1 MGGKYTRALL
11 GYPVRILMDQ
21 DTHTGKTTMSIGDHI
36 EDLRKRIIWS
46 ILPPLPLAVLFFMLA
61 DPIVRWFLVPLYTVL
76 EKHGL
81 PAHVQVLSPPEFL
94 LVEMKIAIGAA
105 ILVAGPWILYQLW
118 KFVSPG
124 LHKHERRFVY
134 FLIPGSAI
142 LCVTG
147 LSLMYY
153 IMLPLIL
160 DFMVTL
166 AGGVSVQTELITL
179 GDSISPL
186 TIPILEEVPG
196 VAAVGDAWVKM
207 PEGVFEIAI
216 PATEQGMLETLQL
229 PMNQGSLISQQFQ
242 LSSYLGFVLLL
253 MFAIGIAFQLPMVM
267 LLLGWLGIVTPDWL
281 RKNRKY
287 ALLIL
292 GIVSA
297 MITPQDAVSMLM
309 MLIPLYLLYEF
320 GIALIVWVPVSRV
333 AGKIDD
339 A

>member
-1 MGGKYTRALL
+1 M
-11 GYPVRILMDQ
+11 VQ
-21 DTHTGKTTMSIGDHI
+21 DPQKNPATMSIGDHI

-46 ILPPLPLAVLFFMLA
+46 VIPPLPLAVLFFLLA
-61 DPIVRWFLVPLYTVL
+61 DPIVRWFLVPLYNVL
-76 EKHGL
+76 DKHGL

-94 LVEMKIAIGAA
+94 MVEMKIAIGAA
-105 ILVAGPWILYQLW
+105 ILLAGPWILYQLW
-118 KFVSPG
+118 RFVSPG
-124 LHKHERRFVY
+124 LHEHERRFVY

-166 AGGVSVQTELITL
+166 AGGVSMPTELITL

-186 TIPILEEVPG
+186 TIPLLEELPKI
-196 VAAVGDAWVKM
+196 AAVGDVWVKM
-207 PEGVFEIAI
+207 PEGVLEIAV
-216 PATEQGMLETLQL
+216 PSSDVAMLETLQL
-229 PMNQGSLISQQFQ
+229 PMNRGSLISQQFQ

-267 LLLGWLGIVTPDWL
+267 LLLGWLGIVTPTWL

-292 GIVSA
+292 GIISA

-309 MLIPLYLLYEF
+309 MLIPLYLLYEL
-320 GIALIVWVPVSRV
+320 GIALIVWVPAARV
-333 AGKIDD
+333 AGKRDE
-339 A
+339 

>member
-1 MGGKYTRALL
+1 
-11 GYPVRILMDQ
+11 MDQ
-21 DTHTGKTTMSIGDHI
+21 DPQKSVATMSIGDHI

-46 ILPPLPLAVLFFMLA
+46 IVPPLPLAVLFFLLA
-61 DPIVRWFLVPLYTVL
+61 DPIVRWFLVPLYNVL
-76 EKHGL
+76 DKHGL

-94 LVEMKIAIGAA
+94 MVEMKIALGAA

-124 LHKHERRFVY
+124 LLKHERRFVY

-160 DFMVTL
+160 DFMVTI
-166 AGGVSVQTELITL
+166 AGGVSVPTELITL
-179 GDSISPL
+179 GDSMSPF
-186 TIPILEEVPG
+186 TIPVLEELPEI
-196 VAAVGDAWVKM
+196 AAAGDVWVKM
-207 PEGVFEIAI
+207 PEGVLEIAV
-216 PATEQGMLETLQL
+216 PSSDVTMLETLQL
-229 PMNQGSLISQQFQ
+229 PMNHGSLISQQFQ

-292 GIVSA
+292 GVISA

-309 MLIPLYLLYEF
+309 MLIPLYLLYEL

-333 AGKIDD
+333 AGKRDE
-339 A
+339 

>member
-1 MGGKYTRALL
+1 
-11 GYPVRILMDQ
+11 MDREPQ
-21 DTHTGKTTMSIGDHI
+21 KDVTTMSIGDHI

-46 ILPPLPLAVLFFMLA
+46 IIPPLPLAVLFFLLA
-61 DPIVRWFLVPLYTVL
+61 DPIVRWFLVPLYNVL
-76 EKHGL
+76 DKHGL
-81 PAHVQVLSPPEFL
+81 PTHVQVLSPPEFL
-94 LVEMKIAIGAA
+94 MVEMKIAIGAA

-118 KFVSPG
+118 KFISPG
-124 LHKHERRFVY
+124 LHEHERRFVY
-134 FLIPGSAI
+134 FLIPGSVI

-160 DFMVTL
+160 EFMVTL
-166 AGGVSVQTELITL
+166 AGGVTVQTELIAI
-179 GDSISPL
+179 GESISPL
-186 TIPILEEVPG
+186 TIPILEELPEI
-196 VAAVGDAWVKM
+196 AAVGDTWVKM
-207 PEGVFEIAI
+207 PEGVLEIAV
-216 PATEQGMLETLQL
+216 PASESGSLETLQL
-229 PMNQGSLISQQFQ
+229 PMNRGSLISQQFQ

-267 LLLGWLGIVTPDWL
+267 LLLGWLNIVTPDWL

-309 MLIPLYLLYEF
+309 MLVPLYLLYEL

-333 AGKIDD
+333 AGKHDD
-339 A
+339 Q

>member
-1 MGGKYTRALL
+1 M
-11 GYPVRILMDQ
+11 VQ
-21 DTHTGKTTMSIGDHI
+21 DPQKKPATMSIGDHI

-46 ILPPLPLAVLFFMLA
+46 VIPPLPLAVLFFLLA
-61 DPIVRWFLVPLYTVL
+61 DPIVRWFLVPLYNVL
-76 EKHGL
+76 DKHGL

-94 LVEMKIAIGAA
+94 MVEMKIAIGAA
-105 ILVAGPWILYQLW
+105 ILLAGPWILYQLW
-118 KFVSPG
+118 RFVSPG
-124 LHKHERRFVY
+124 LHEHERRFVY

-166 AGGVSVQTELITL
+166 AGGVSMPTELITL

-186 TIPILEEVPG
+186 TIPLLEELPEI
-196 VAAVGDAWVKM
+196 AAVGDVWIKM
-207 PEGVFEIAI
+207 PEGVLEVAVLSSDV
-216 PATEQGMLETLQL
+216 AMLETLQL
-229 PMNQGSLISQQFQ
+229 PMNRGSLISQQFQ

-267 LLLGWLGIVTPDWL
+267 LLLGWLGIVTPAWL

-292 GIVSA
+292 GIISA

-309 MLIPLYLLYEF
+309 MLMPLYLLYEL
-320 GIALIVWVPVSRV
+320 GIALIVWVPAGRV
-333 AGKIDD
+333 AGKRDE
-339 A
+339 

>member
-1 MGGKYTRALL
+1 MEGKYTRTVAR
-11 GYPVRILMDQ
+11 YPVHILMVQ
-21 DTHTGKTTMSIGDHI
+21 DPQKKPATMSIGDHI

-46 ILPPLPLAVLFFMLA
+46 VIPPLPLAVLFFLLA
-61 DPIVRWFLVPLYTVL
+61 DPIVRWFLVPLYNVL
-76 EKHGL
+76 DKHGL

-94 LVEMKIAIGAA
+94 MVEMKIAIGAA
-105 ILVAGPWILYQLW
+105 ILLAGPWILYQLW

-124 LHKHERRFVY
+124 LHEHERRFVY

-166 AGGVSVQTELITL
+166 AGGVSMPTELITL

-186 TIPILEEVPG
+186 TIPLLEELPEI
-196 VAAVGDAWVKM
+196 AAVGDVWVKM
-207 PEGVFEIAI
+207 PEGVLEVAV
-216 PATEQGMLETLQL
+216 PSSDVAMLETLQL
-229 PMNQGSLISQQFQ
+229 PMNRGSLISQQFQ

-267 LLLGWLGIVTPDWL
+267 LLLGWLGIVTPAWL

-292 GIVSA
+292 GIISA

-309 MLIPLYLLYEF
+309 MLMPLYLLYEL
-320 GIALIVWVPVSRV
+320 GIALIIWVPAARV
-333 AGKIDD
+333 AGKRDE
-339 A
+339 

>member
-1 MGGKYTRALL
+1 MEGKYTRTVAR
-11 GYPVRILMDQ
+11 YPVHILMVQ
-21 DTHTGKTTMSIGDHI
+21 DPRKNPATMSIGDHI

-46 ILPPLPLAVLFFMLA
+46 VIPPLPLAVLFFLLA
-61 DPIVRWFLVPLYTVL
+61 DPIVRWFLVPLYNVL

-94 LVEMKIAIGAA
+94 MVEMKIAIGAA
-105 ILVAGPWILYQLW
+105 ILLAGPWILYQLW
-118 KFVSPG
+118 RFVSPG
-124 LHKHERRFVY
+124 LHEHERRFVY

-166 AGGVSVQTELITL
+166 AGGVSMPTELITL

-186 TIPILEEVPG
+186 TIPLLEELPKI
-196 VAAVGDAWVKM
+196 AAVGDVWVKM
-207 PEGVFEIAI
+207 PEGVLEIAV
-216 PATEQGMLETLQL
+216 PSSDVAMLETLQL
-229 PMNQGSLISQQFQ
+229 PMNRGSLISQQFQ

-267 LLLGWLGIVTPDWL
+267 LLLGWLGIVTPTWL

-292 GIVSA
+292 GIISA

-309 MLIPLYLLYEF
+309 MLIPLYLLYEL
-320 GIALIVWVPVSRV
+320 GIALIVWVPAARV
-333 AGKIDD
+333 AGKRDE
-339 A
+339 

>member
-1 MGGKYTRALL
+1 MAKEPTK
-11 GYPVRILMDQ
+11 
-21 DTHTGKTTMSIGDHI
+21 DTATMSIGDHI
-36 EDLRKRIIWS
+36 EDLRKRIILS
-46 ILPPLPLAVLFFMLA
+46 IIPPLPLAVLFFLLS
-61 DPIVRWFLVPLYTVL
+61 DPIVRWFLVPLYNVL

-118 KFVSPG
+118 RFISPG
-124 LHKHERRFVY
+124 LLKQERRFVY
-134 FLIPGSAI
+134 FLIPGSVI

-160 DFMVTL
+160 NFMVTL
-166 AGGVSVQTELITL
+166 AGGVSVQTELINL
-179 GDSISPL
+179 GNSISSAA
-186 TIPILEEVPG
+186 IPILENAPEE
-196 VAAVGDAWVKM
+196 AAIGDAWVRM
-207 PEGVFEIAI
+207 PEGVLEIAV
-216 PATEQGMLETLQL
+216 PASESGLLETLHL
-229 PMNQGSLISQQFQ
+229 PMNRGSLISQQFQ

-267 LLLGWLGIVTPDWL
+267 LLLGWLGIVTPRWL

-292 GIVSA
+292 GVISA
-297 MITPQDAVSMLM
+297 MITPQDAVSMFM
-309 MLIPLYLLYEF
+309 MLVPLYLLYEL

-333 AGKIDD
+333 SGTRD

>member
-1 MGGKYTRALL
+1 MAKEPTK
-11 GYPVRILMDQ
+11 
-21 DTHTGKTTMSIGDHI
+21 DTATMSIGDHI
-36 EDLRKRIIWS
+36 EDLRKRIILS
-46 ILPPLPLAVLFFMLA
+46 IIPPLPLAVLFFLLS
-61 DPIVRWFLVPLYTVL
+61 DPIVRWFLVPLYNVL

-81 PAHVQVLSPPEFL
+81 PAQVQVLSPPEFL

-118 KFVSPG
+118 RFVSPG
-124 LHKHERRFVY
+124 LLRQERRFVY
-134 FLIPGSAI
+134 FLIPGSVI
-142 LCVTG
+142 LCVSG

-153 IMLPLIL
+153 IMLPIIL
-160 DFMVTL
+160 NFMVTL
-166 AGGVSVQTELITL
+166 AAGVSVQTEFISL
-179 GDSISPL
+179 GDSVSSMTMPV
-186 TIPILEEVPG
+186 LEHAPES
-196 VAAVGDAWVKM
+196 AAIGDAWVRM
-207 PEGVFEIAI
+207 PEGVLEIAV
-216 PATEQGMLETLQL
+216 PASESGMLDTLHL
-229 PMNQGSLISQQFQ
+229 PMNRGALISQQFQ

-267 LLLGWLGIVTPDWL
+267 LLLGWLGIVTPRWL

-292 GIVSA
+292 GVISA

-309 MLIPLYLLYEF
+309 MLIPLYLLYEL

-333 AGKIDD
+333 SGTRD

>member
-1 MGGKYTRALL
+1 
-11 GYPVRILMDQ
+11 MDREPQQ
-21 DTHTGKTTMSIGDHI
+21 DATTMSIGDHI

-46 ILPPLPLAVLFFMLA
+46 IIPPLPLAVLFFLLA
-61 DPIVRWFLVPLYTVL
+61 DPIVRWFLVPLYNVL
-76 EKHGL
+76 DKHGL
-81 PAHVQVLSPPEFL
+81 PTHVQVLSPPEFL
-94 LVEMKIAIGAA
+94 MVEMKIAIGAA

-124 LHKHERRFVY
+124 LHEQERRFVY

-147 LSLMYY
+147 LALMYY

-160 DFMVTL
+160 EFMVTL
-166 AGGVSVQTELITL
+166 ASGVAVQTELIAI
-179 GDSISPL
+179 GESISPL
-186 TIPILEEVPG
+186 TIPILEELPE
-196 VAAVGDAWVKM
+196 VAAVGDIWVKM
-207 PEGVFEIAI
+207 PEGVLEIAV
-216 PATEQGMLETLQL
+216 PATETGTLEALQL
-229 PMNQGSLISQQFQ
+229 PMSRGSLISQQFQ

-267 LLLGWLGIVTPDWL
+267 LLLGWLNIVTPNWL

-292 GIVSA
+292 GIISA

-309 MLIPLYLLYEF
+309 MLIPLYLLYEL

-333 AGKIDD
+333 SGGFGKRDE
-339 A
+339 

>member
-1 MGGKYTRALL
+1 
-11 GYPVRILMDQ
+11 
-21 DTHTGKTTMSIGDHI
+21 
-36 EDLRKRIIWS
+36 
-46 ILPPLPLAVLFFMLA
+46 
-61 DPIVRWFLVPLYTVL
+61 
-76 EKHGL
+76 
-81 PAHVQVLSPPEFL
+81 VQVLSPPEFL

>member
-1 MGGKYTRALL
+1 M
-11 GYPVRILMDQ
+11 VQ
-21 DTHTGKTTMSIGDHI
+21 DPQKKPATMSIGDHI

-46 ILPPLPLAVLFFMLA
+46 VIPPLPLAVLFFLLA
-61 DPIVRWFLVPLYTVL
+61 DPIVRWFLVPLYNVL
-76 EKHGL
+76 DKHGL

-94 LVEMKIAIGAA
+94 MVEMKIAIGAA
-105 ILVAGPWILYQLW
+105 ILLAGPWILYQLW

-124 LHKHERRFVY
+124 LHEHERRFVY

-166 AGGVSVQTELITL
+166 AGGVSMPTELVTL

-186 TIPILEEVPG
+186 TIPLLEELPEI
-196 VAAVGDAWVKM
+196 AAVGDVWVKM
-207 PEGVFEIAI
+207 PEGVLEVAVPSSDIA
-216 PATEQGMLETLQL
+216 MLETLQL
-229 PMNQGSLISQQFQ
+229 PMNRGSLISQQFQ

-267 LLLGWLGIVTPDWL
+267 LLLGWLGIVTPAWL

-292 GIVSA
+292 GIISA

-309 MLIPLYLLYEF
+309 MLMPLYLLYEL
-320 GIALIVWVPVSRV
+320 GIALIVWVPAARV
-333 AGKIDD
+333 AGKRDE
-339 A
+339 

>member
-1 MGGKYTRALL
+1 M
-11 GYPVRILMDQ
+11 VQ
-21 DTHTGKTTMSIGDHI
+21 DPQKKPATMSIGDHI

-46 ILPPLPLAVLFFMLA
+46 VIPPLPLAVLFFLLA
-61 DPIVRWFLVPLYTVL
+61 DPIVRWFLVPLYNVL
-76 EKHGL
+76 DKHGL

-94 LVEMKIAIGAA
+94 MVEMKIAIGAA
-105 ILVAGPWILYQLW
+105 ILLAGPWILYQLW

-124 LHKHERRFVY
+124 LHEHERRFVY

-166 AGGVSVQTELITL
+166 AGGVSMPTELITL

-186 TIPILEEVPG
+186 TIPLLEELPEI
-196 VAAVGDAWVKM
+196 AAVGDVWVKM
-207 PEGVFEIAI
+207 PEGVLEVAV
-216 PATEQGMLETLQL
+216 PSSDVAMLETLQL
-229 PMNQGSLISQQFQ
+229 PMNRGSLISQQFQ

-267 LLLGWLGIVTPDWL
+267 LLLGWLGIVTPAWL

-292 GIVSA
+292 GIISA

-309 MLIPLYLLYEF
+309 MLMPLYLLYEL
-320 GIALIVWVPVSRV
+320 GIALIVWVPAARV
-333 AGKIDD
+333 AGKRDE
-339 A
+339 

>member
-1 MGGKYTRALL
+1 
-11 GYPVRILMDQ
+11 MDREPKK
-21 DTHTGKTTMSIGDHI
+21 DAATMSIGDHI

-46 ILPPLPLAVLFFMLA
+46 IIPPLPLAVLFFLFA
-61 DPIVRWFLVPLYTVL
+61 DPIVRWFLVPLYNVL
-76 EKHGL
+76 DKHGL
-81 PAHVQVLSPPEFL
+81 PTHVQVLSPPEFL
-94 LVEMKIAIGAA
+94 MVEMKIAIGAA
-105 ILVAGPWILYQLW
+105 ILVAGPWILFQLW

-124 LHKHERRFVY
+124 LHEHERRFVY
-134 FLIPGSAI
+134 FLIPGSVI

-160 DFMVTL
+160 EFMVTL
-166 AGGVSVQTELITL
+166 AGGVTVQTELIAI

-186 TIPILEEVPG
+186 TIPVLEEFPS
-196 VAAVGDAWVKM
+196 VAAAGDTWVKM
-207 PEGVFEIAI
+207 PEGVLEIAI
-216 PATEQGMLETLQL
+216 PATEEGMLETLQI
-229 PMNQGSLISQQFQ
+229 PMNRGSLISQQFQ

-267 LLLGWLGIVTPDWL
+267 LLLGWLGIVTPTWL

-309 MLIPLYLLYEF
+309 MLIPLYLLYEL

-333 AGKIDD
+333 AGKRDVE
-339 A
+339 

>member
-1 MGGKYTRALL
+1 M
-11 GYPVRILMDQ
+11 VQ
-21 DTHTGKTTMSIGDHI
+21 DPQKKPATMSIGDHI

-46 ILPPLPLAVLFFMLA
+46 VVPPLPLAVLFFLLA
-61 DPIVRWFLVPLYTVL
+61 DPIVRWFLVPLYNVL
-76 EKHGL
+76 DKHGL

-94 LVEMKIAIGAA
+94 MVEMKIAIGAA
-105 ILVAGPWILYQLW
+105 ILLAGPWILYQLW
-118 KFVSPG
+118 RFVSPG
-124 LHKHERRFVY
+124 LHEHERRFVY

-166 AGGVSVQTELITL
+166 AGGVSMPTELITL

-186 TIPILEEVPG
+186 TIPLLEELPEI
-196 VAAVGDAWVKM
+196 AAVGDVWVKM
-207 PEGVFEIAI
+207 PEGVLEVAVLSSDV
-216 PATEQGMLETLQL
+216 AMLETLQL
-229 PMNQGSLISQQFQ
+229 PMNRGSLISQQFQ

-267 LLLGWLGIVTPDWL
+267 LLLGWLGIVTPAWL

-292 GIVSA
+292 GIISA

-309 MLIPLYLLYEF
+309 MLMPLYLLYEL
-320 GIALIVWVPVSRV
+320 GIALIVWVPAARV
-333 AGKIDD
+333 AGKRDE
-339 A
+339 

>member
-1 MGGKYTRALL
+1 M
-11 GYPVRILMDQ
+11 VQ
-21 DTHTGKTTMSIGDHI
+21 DPQKKPATMSIGDHI

-46 ILPPLPLAVLFFMLA
+46 VIPPLPLAVLFFLLA
-61 DPIVRWFLVPLYTVL
+61 DPIVRWFLVPLYNVL
-76 EKHGL
+76 DKHGL

-94 LVEMKIAIGAA
+94 MVEMKIAIGAA
-105 ILVAGPWILYQLW
+105 ILLAGPWILYQLW

-124 LHKHERRFVY
+124 LHEHERRFVY

-166 AGGVSVQTELITL
+166 AGGVSMPTELVTL

-186 TIPILEEVPG
+186 TIPLLEELPEI
-196 VAAVGDAWVKM
+196 AAVGDVWVKM
-207 PEGVFEIAI
+207 PEGVLEVAV
-216 PATEQGMLETLQL
+216 PSSEVAMLETLQL
-229 PMNQGSLISQQFQ
+229 PMNRGSLISQQFQ

-267 LLLGWLGIVTPDWL
+267 LLLGWLGIVTPAWL

-292 GIVSA
+292 GIISA

-309 MLIPLYLLYEF
+309 MLMPLYLLYEL
-320 GIALIVWVPVSRV
+320 GIALIVWVPAARV
-333 AGKIDD
+333 AGKRDE
-339 A
+339 

>member
-1 MGGKYTRALL
+1 M
-11 GYPVRILMDQ
+11 VQ
-21 DTHTGKTTMSIGDHI
+21 DPQKKPATMSIGDHI

-46 ILPPLPLAVLFFMLA
+46 VIPPLPLAVLFFLLA
-61 DPIVRWFLVPLYTVL
+61 DPIVRWFLVPLYNVL
-76 EKHGL
+76 DKHGL

-94 LVEMKIAIGAA
+94 MVEMKIAIGAA
-105 ILVAGPWILYQLW
+105 ILLAGPWILYQLW

-124 LHKHERRFVY
+124 LHEHERRFVY

-166 AGGVSVQTELITL
+166 AGGVSMPTELITL

-186 TIPILEEVPG
+186 TIPLLEELPEI
-196 VAAVGDAWVKM
+196 AAVGDVWVKM
-207 PEGVFEIAI
+207 PEGVLEVAV
-216 PATEQGMLETLQL
+216 PSSDVAMLETLQL
-229 PMNQGSLISQQFQ
+229 PMNRGSLISQQFQ

-267 LLLGWLGIVTPDWL
+267 LLLGWLGIVTPAWL

-292 GIVSA
+292 GIISA

-309 MLIPLYLLYEF
+309 MLVPLYLLYEL
-320 GIALIVWVPVSRV
+320 GIALIVWVPAARV
-333 AGKIDD
+333 AGKRDE
-339 A
+339 

>member
-1 MGGKYTRALL
+1 M
-11 GYPVRILMDQ
+11 VQ
-21 DTHTGKTTMSIGDHI
+21 DPQKKPATMSIGDHI

-46 ILPPLPLAVLFFMLA
+46 VIPPLPLAVLFFLLA
-61 DPIVRWFLVPLYTVL
+61 DPIVRWFLVPLYNVL
-76 EKHGL
+76 DKHGL

-94 LVEMKIAIGAA
+94 MVEMKIAIGAA
-105 ILVAGPWILYQLW
+105 ILLAGPWILYQLW

-124 LHKHERRFVY
+124 LHEHERRFVY

-166 AGGVSVQTELITL
+166 AGGVSMPTELITL

-186 TIPILEEVPG
+186 TIPLLEELPEI
-196 VAAVGDAWVKM
+196 AAVGDVWVKM
-207 PEGVFEIAI
+207 PEGVLEVAVPSSDIA
-216 PATEQGMLETLQL
+216 MLETLQL
-229 PMNQGSLISQQFQ
+229 PMNRGSLISQQFQ

-267 LLLGWLGIVTPDWL
+267 LLLGWLGIVTPAWL

-292 GIVSA
+292 GIISA

-309 MLIPLYLLYEF
+309 MLMPLYLLYEL
-320 GIALIVWVPVSRV
+320 GIALIIWVPAARV
-333 AGKIDD
+333 AGKRDE
-339 A
+339 

>member
-1 MGGKYTRALL
+1 M
-11 GYPVRILMDQ
+11 VQ
-21 DTHTGKTTMSIGDHI
+21 DPQKKPATMSIGDHI

-46 ILPPLPLAVLFFMLA
+46 VIPPLPLAVLFFLLA
-61 DPIVRWFLVPLYTVL
+61 DPIVRWFLVPLYNVL
-76 EKHGL
+76 DKHGL

-94 LVEMKIAIGAA
+94 MVEMKIAIGAA
-105 ILVAGPWILYQLW
+105 ILLAGPWILYQLW

-124 LHKHERRFVY
+124 LHEHERRFVY

-166 AGGVSVQTELITL
+166 AGGVSMPTELITL

-186 TIPILEEVPG
+186 TIPLLEELPKI
-196 VAAVGDAWVKM
+196 AAVGDVWVKM
-207 PEGVFEIAI
+207 PEGVLEIAV
-216 PATEQGMLETLQL
+216 PSSDVAMLETLQL
-229 PMNQGSLISQQFQ
+229 PMNRGSLISQQFQ

-267 LLLGWLGIVTPDWL
+267 LLLGWLGIVTPAWL

-292 GIVSA
+292 GIISA

-309 MLIPLYLLYEF
+309 MLMPLYLLYEL
-320 GIALIVWVPVSRV
+320 GIALIIWVPAARV
-333 AGKIDD
+333 AGKRDE
-339 A
+339 

>member
-1 MGGKYTRALL
+1 M
-11 GYPVRILMDQ
+11 VQ
-21 DTHTGKTTMSIGDHI
+21 DPQKKPATMSIGDHI

-46 ILPPLPLAVLFFMLA
+46 IIPPLPLAVLFFLLA
-61 DPIVRWFLVPLYTVL
+61 DPIVRWFLVPLYNVL
-76 EKHGL
+76 DKHGL

-94 LVEMKIAIGAA
+94 MVEMKIAIGAA
-105 ILVAGPWILYQLW
+105 ILLAGPWILYQLW

-124 LHKHERRFVY
+124 LHEHERRFVY

-166 AGGVSVQTELITL
+166 AGGVSMPTELITL

-186 TIPILEEVPG
+186 TIPLLEELPEI
-196 VAAVGDAWVKM
+196 AAVGDVWVKM
-207 PEGVFEIAI
+207 PEGVLEVAVPSSDIA
-216 PATEQGMLETLQL
+216 MLETLQL
-229 PMNQGSLISQQFQ
+229 PMNRGSLISQQFQ

-267 LLLGWLGIVTPDWL
+267 LLLGWLGIVTPAWL

-292 GIVSA
+292 GIISA

-309 MLIPLYLLYEF
+309 MLVPLYLLYEL
-320 GIALIVWVPVSRV
+320 GIALIVWVPAARV
-333 AGKIDD
+333 AGKRDE
-339 A
+339 

>member
-1 MGGKYTRALL
+1 
-11 GYPVRILMDQ
+11 MDQ
-21 DTHTGKTTMSIGDHI
+21 DTHTGETTMSIGDHI

-196 VAAVGDAWVKM
+196 AAAVGDAWVKM